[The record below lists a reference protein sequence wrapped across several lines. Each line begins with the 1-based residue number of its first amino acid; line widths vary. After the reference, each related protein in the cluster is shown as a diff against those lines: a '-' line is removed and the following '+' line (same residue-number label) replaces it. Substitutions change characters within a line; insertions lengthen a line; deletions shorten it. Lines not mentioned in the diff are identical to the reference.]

1 MATKKTTSAKKTTKK
16 NVYSPNKKL
25 NAVLKDIH
33 GQLNDVGRAEVDN
46 HKKLFRSDIDYGL
59 VQNGNLLV
67 YYDDIRKMYKKAG
80 YSQKTIDKMSNQKVW
95 DTYMRQVGYVARNYP
110 IKRNKDRE

>member
-1 MATKKTTSAKKTTKK
+1 MACAKKTTSAKKTAKK
-16 NVYSPNKKL
+16 NLYSPNKKL

-59 VQNGNLLV
+59 AQNGNLLV
-67 YYDDIRKMYKKAG
+67 YYDDVRKMYKKAG
-80 YSQKTIDKMSNQKVW
+80 YKSVDKMSDEKLW
-95 DTYMRQVGYVARNYP
+95 DTYKRQVGYVARNYP

>member
-1 MATKKTTSAKKTTKK
+1 MATAKKPK
-16 NVYSPNKKL
+16 NQYSPNNKL

-33 GQLNDVGRAEVDN
+33 GQLNEVGKSEVDN
-46 HKKLFRSDIDYGL
+46 HKKLFGRDIDYGL
-59 VQNGNLLV
+59 VQNGNLLI

-80 YSQKTIDKMSNQKVW
+80 YSKNTIDKMSDDKVW
-95 DTYMRQVGYVARNYP
+95 DTYKRQVGYVARNYP